1 MPWIACALLA
11 IAADCDCTAA
21 PASQASAI
29 RGDRWS
35 ATSGNF
41 RVTNRHPAQDAREIA
56 QNCESW
62 RKSLQQFWCDGKCPA
77 WTPRCEIVVHPSQAG
92 YLAAVGAGAGQT
104 FGSSYIE
111 FAQNKQVKR
120 RQIDFRG
127 DSQHG
132 PASIPHELTH
142 VVLADLLGGQQPPRW
157 ADEGMAILA
166 DAQAKRQLHERDLQ
180 SGLAQRTA
188 FRAVELLSLEAYPH
202 PSRVPAFYGQSVSL
216 TSFLV
221 SREKPAKFVAFL
233 RQSAEQ
239 GYDTA
244 LRDCYAIENVHEL
257 EQLWH
262 TDRLAKSRE
271 RAEILVAATSDA
283 AVARSI
289 SAAE

>member
-1 MPWIACALLA
+1 MSWIACVLLA
-11 IAADCDCTAA
+11 VTADCNCATT

-29 RGDRWS
+29 HGDRWTAS
-35 ATSGNF
+35 SGSF

-56 QNCESW
+56 KSCEAW
-62 RKSLQQFWCDGKCPA
+62 RTSLQRFWCDGESHP
-77 WTPRCEIVVHPSQAG
+77 WTPRCEIVVHANQAS
-92 YLAAVGAGAGQT
+92 YLAAAGAGAGST

-111 FAQNKQVKR
+111 FAQNKQIKR

-132 PASIPHELTH
+132 PASVPHELTH

-166 DAQAKRQLHERDLQ
+166 DAKAKRQLHERDFQ
-180 SGLAQRTA
+180 SGLSQRTA
-188 FRAVELLSLEAYPH
+188 FRAIELLSLDAYPH
-202 PSRVPAFYGQSVSL
+202 PSRVPAFYGQCVSL

-244 LRDCYAIENVHEL
+244 LRDCYAIDNVQEL

-262 TDRLAKSRE
+262 ADRLVQAAKLAGNR
-271 RAEILVAATSDA
+271 LAATADA
-283 AVARSI
+283 DVTRAVSQT
-289 SAAE
+289 E